1 MENKMRFL
9 AGMILF
15 GSLWGFSETII
26 GSRISDA
33 GLPSGIIMTGFF
45 AIMLLVLSRIIYKA
59 PGMQFGMGLIAGTLR
74 VFNPCVGCH
83 LCSALA
89 IMAEGVLFEFIWYK
103 LSFDDA
109 LLKKTINQVSM
120 GVITSYII
128 FVGGYIVTQILTP
141 IISGPGFY
149 LENLIVFLPRI
160 LSSGLPTAIIGG
172 LVLPATY
179 KLSKL
184 NIEVK
189 DRLYYPAALSI
200 SMICWVLVIVNWLIF
215 PSV

>member
-1 MENKMRFL
+1 MGNKMRFL

-26 GSRISDA
+26 GSRLSDA

-45 AIMLLVLSRIIYKA
+45 AIMLLVLSRIVYKA
-59 PGMQFGMGLIAGTLR
+59 PGMQLGMGLIAGTLR

-89 IMAEGVLFEFIWYK
+89 IMAEGVLFEIIWYK
-103 LSFDDA
+103 LSFDDVK
-109 LLKKTINQVSM
+109 LKTTINQVSM
-120 GVITSYII
+120 GVITTYTI

-149 LENLIVFLPRI
+149 IENLLVFMPRI
-160 LSSGLPTAIIGG
+160 LASGLPTAIIGG
-172 LVLPATY
+172 IVLPATY
-179 KLSKL
+179 RLSKL
-184 NIEVK
+184 DLKLK
-189 DRLYYPAALSI
+189 DQLYYPATLSI
-200 SMICWVLVIVNWLIF
+200 SMICWVIVIVNWLVLM
-215 PSV
+215 S